1 MNDSIKKQ
9 IIEKIIKLPSV
20 GLYPHVSLESVI
32 KIINDTSFEQPELH
46 YDEWCTDCKEYDQK
60 RHCCP
65 RFNRVI
71 RETVEEYKAAQSEP
85 CDVCE
90 SLEEDDTLYSRSEWD
105 GGIGYDY
112 IRDIKF
118 CPKCGRR
125 L

>member
-20 GLYPHVSLESVI
+20 GLFPHVPLEGVI
-32 KIINDTSFEQPELH
+32 KIINDTSFEQPE
-46 YDEWCTDCKEYDQK
+46 YKMDEWCTDCKEYDQK

-85 CDVCE
+85 CDVCKN
-90 SLEEDDTLYSRSEWD
+90 LEEGDTLYVYSDWD
-105 GGIGYDY
+105 GGIGFDY

>member
-1 MNDSIKKQ
+1 MNDSVKKQ

-20 GLYPHVSLESVI
+20 GLYPHVLLESVI

-71 RETVEEYKAAQSEP
+71 RETVEEYKSAQLEP
-85 CDVCE
+85 CDACE
-90 SLEEDDTLYSRSEWD
+90 NLEEGDTLYISSDWD
-105 GGIGYDY
+105 GGIGFDY